1 MSCQNPVIA
10 TNIVGIPEIIKND
23 FNGIL
28 IPPFDI
34 NTLAENT
41 IKLLDDKTLAKRIGK
56 NARKTVEDN
65 FTLKIFANKTMDVYR
80 KISNE
85 FKYSH
90 GH

>member
-1 MSCQNPVIA
+1 LYN
-10 TNIVGIPEIIKND
+10 
-23 FNGIL
+23 
-28 IPPFDI
+28 PPFDI